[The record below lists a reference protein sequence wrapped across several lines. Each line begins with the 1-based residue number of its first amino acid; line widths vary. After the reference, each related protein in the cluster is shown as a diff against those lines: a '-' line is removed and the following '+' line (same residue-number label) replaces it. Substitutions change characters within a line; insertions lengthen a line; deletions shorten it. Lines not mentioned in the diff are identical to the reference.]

1 MALKISSENF
11 KNNEIGAGNGGIQ
24 PSETSN
30 LKGMRLN
37 NGAPT
42 RNGTNDDI
50 INYDNSGKENLF
62 QDTVITSKQGE
73 DTSTYS
79 ARDTKFF
86 ELIDRE
92 DIEDQDNG
100 TSLGNVTMTGSFHYV
115 APKSAITKDD
125 ADKRK
130 TEIEQIYM
138 VGSVNA
144 MSAR

>member
-50 INYDNSGKENLF
+50 INYDNSGKENPF
-62 QDTVITSKQGE
+62 QDRVIASKQGNE
-73 DTSTYS
+73 TSYTT
-79 ARDTKFF
+79 ARNTKFF

-92 DIEDQDNG
+92 GSDDDNG
-100 TSLGNVTMTGSFHYV
+100 TQLGNVTLSGSFHYV
-115 APKSAITKDD
+115 APQANITTDD

>member
-50 INYDNSGKENLF
+50 INYDNGGKENPF
-62 QDTVITSKQGE
+62 QDRVIASKQG
-73 DTSTYS
+73 DTTSYTT
-79 ARDTKFF
+79 ARNTKFF

-92 DIEDQDNG
+92 GSDDDNG
-100 TSLGNVTMTGSFHYV
+100 TQLGNVTMSGGFHYV
-115 APKSAITKDD
+115 APQANITTDD